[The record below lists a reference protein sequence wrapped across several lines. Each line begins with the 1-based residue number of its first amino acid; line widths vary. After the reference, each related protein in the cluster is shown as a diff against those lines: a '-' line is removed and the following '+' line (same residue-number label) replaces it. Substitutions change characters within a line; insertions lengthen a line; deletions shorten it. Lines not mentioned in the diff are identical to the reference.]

1 MNLLIHEKLGGEDR
15 TEESRTHS
23 KLTTSRIY
31 FTGLAAVASQL
42 PLFSIQYFW
51 YLELF
56 LFSSAC
62 VPKKSYT
69 LFTEY
74 SAPQNSRFDSVHF
87 IMSKLPS
94 KVFSD
99 SQFIN

>member
-1 MNLLIHEKLGGEDR
+1 MNLLTHEKLGGEDR
-15 TEESRTHS
+15 TEGSRTHS

-56 LFSSAC
+56 SLVVHVYLRNHIFFSQNIQLS
-62 VPKKSYT
+62 KILDFI
-69 LFTEY
+69 LFT
-74 SAPQNSRFDSVHF
+74 
-87 IMSKLPS
+87 LL
-94 KVFSD
+94 
-99 SQFIN
+99 